1 MKKLIHIVAIAIAAA
16 WTLSLAA
23 QKAPADPNLLVT
35 MPSPPDR
42 LTTLSQRCNY
52 IVHNYWKTFN
62 PKSSFSSQ
70 ERLNHTLGTF
80 FGFVP
85 YATADTVFLSIDHL
99 LQQVVKA
106 KPQNLLDLARMA
118 EGWTYSDTA
127 EVRSDELY
135 FPFVEAVALNKKVK
149 GAEKERF
156 VYQYR
161 QLLGSRLGQPAPDFE
176 MTLRDGSRKKFSE
189 VTPRHVILLFYD
201 PDCDDCR
208 AAKTRL
214 DADFTISTLIKRR
227 QAAVVAVYTGDD
239 PNWAEASKDLPET
252 WVVGHAP
259 EAEALYTMT
268 AQPEIYYILGDT
280 REIQAKDLSATE
292 LIEAFRQTFTRRTQK
307 QQKQQAE

>member
-23 QKAPADPNLLVT
+23 QTAPADPNLLVT

-52 IVHNYWKTFN
+52 IIDNYWKTFN

-85 YATADTVFLSIDHL
+85 YATADTVFMSIDHL
-99 LQQVVKA
+99 LQQVAKA

-161 QLLGSRLGQPAPDFE
+161 QLLGSRLSQPAPDFE

-259 EAEALYTMT
+259 EAETLYTMT

-307 QQKQQAE
+307 QQEQQAE

>member
-1 MKKLIHIVAIAIAAA
+1 MKRLIQIFALTIAAA
-16 WTLSLAA
+16 CSLSMTA
-23 QKAPADPNLLVT
+23 QTAPADPNLLVT

-42 LTTLSQRCNY
+42 LTTLTQRCNY
-52 IVHNYWKTFN
+52 IVDNYWKTFN

-70 ERLNHTLGTF
+70 GRLNHTLGTF

-85 YATADTVFLSIDHL
+85 YSTADTVFMSIDGL
-99 LQQVVKA
+99 LKQVAKA

-149 GAEKERF
+149 GAEKARF
-156 VYQYR
+156 VYQYK
-161 QLLGSRLGQPAPDFE
+161 QLLGSRLGQLAPDFE
-176 MTLRDGSRKKFSE
+176 MTLRDGSKKKFSE
-189 VTPRHVILLFYD
+189 VTPRHIILLFYD
-201 PDCDDCR
+201 PDCDECR

-214 DADFTISTLIKRR
+214 DADFTISTLIRR
-227 QAAVVAVYTGDD
+227 KQAAVVAVYTGDD
-239 PNWAEASKDLPET
+239 PDWAAASADLPET
-252 WVVGHAP
+252 WVVGKAP
-259 EAEALYTMT
+259 EAETLYTMM

-292 LIEAFRQTFTRRTQK
+292 LIEAFRVTFTRSTQK
-307 QQKQQAE
+307 QQEQAR